1 MRMTPRQY
9 ARILEVMMEMYP
21 NDLQKI
27 AERFVFLLRRN
38 RSAGLFAK
46 IIREFS
52 ERVEQKNGEE
62 TVRLQT
68 ARKFSEE
75 VQTVV
80 EEKIRLARNT
90 PSAKIVW
97 SENDRL
103 SGGVRVRIGERGYDE
118 SIARKFRSLETHMAG
133 RE

>member
-1 MRMTPRQY
+1 
-9 ARILEVMMEMYP
+9 MEMYP

-38 RSAGLFAK
+38 RNAGLFAK

-80 EEKIRLARNT
+80 EEKIRLARKT